1 MKIVVVNG
9 RETVE
14 SWKLRQ
20 VPLSP
25 ETDLLYWWK
34 RKLDYGRSVSYE
46 KIAGLLRFL
55 SKEQVERIKAEAERY
70 AGKDIGDGIFRAERK
85 RELDYIRRFLHSASL

>member
-1 MKIVVVNG
+1 MKIIVMNG

-20 VPLSP
+20 NPLSP

-34 RKLDYGRSVSYE
+34 RKLDYGKSVSYE
-46 KIAGLLRFL
+46 KIAGLLCLL
-55 SKEQVERIKAEAERY
+55 SREQVERIKEEAERY
-70 AGKDIGDGIFRAERK
+70 AGKDIGDRIFQAERK
-85 RELDYIRRFLHSASL
+85 RELDYIQRFLQSASL